1 MLLIPKK
8 SSDEALD
15 IVKQILHETRTTIDI
30 EENRCITVSAG
41 FITCSGSMNFEQ
53 TMEEVD
59 KKLYLAKKAGK
70 DRVIS

>member
-1 MLLIPKK
+1 MM
-8 SSDEALD
+8 SFVFFVFGSTF
-15 IVKQILHETRTTIDI
+15 ETESHQTGTFFEIDI